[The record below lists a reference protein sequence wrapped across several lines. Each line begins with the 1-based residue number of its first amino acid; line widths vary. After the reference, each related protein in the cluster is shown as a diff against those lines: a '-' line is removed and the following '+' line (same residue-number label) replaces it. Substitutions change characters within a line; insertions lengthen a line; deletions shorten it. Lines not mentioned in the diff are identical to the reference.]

1 MTTTSNILLFQSGL
15 FKMADFG
22 EARTVKKNQNTK
34 EMTLRGTELY
44 MSPILMDALVHHYND
59 IKHDT
64 FKSDV
69 FSLGLC
75 FIYAA
80 TLKIEV
86 LYKIREI
93 RDPKMI
99 ATRIKKLLK
108 KLYSEFFVDLI
119 LKMLEIEE
127 DKRMDFIDLN
137 YYLEKNGI

>member
-1 MTTTSNILLFQSGL
+1 MNQ
-15 FKMADFG
+15 ADFG

-44 MSPILMDALVHHYND
+44 MSPILMDALNHHYQD

-80 TLKIEV
+80 TLKIDV
-86 LYKIREI
+86 LYKIREA
-93 RDPKMI
+93 RDPNSI
-99 ATRIKKLLK
+99 GRSLK
-108 KLYSEFFVDLI
+108 KILKPLYSEFFVDLI
-119 LKMLEIEE
+119 LKMLEIDEN
-127 DKRMDFIDLN
+127 KRMDFIDLN
-137 YYLEKNGI
+137 HYLYHNGI